1 MARCIRVEAETVLL
15 TVPYHEEGLAP
26 PKHMSELPHLHDQI
40 ELIARHE
47 QDFLASRTHSER
59 VGDALGAFIGS
70 LWFIGFHICWIGAW
84 IALNTLP
91 AAHHFDPIP
100 FPLLDSIVAIEA
112 IFLASFIVMRQSR
125 LGRRSDE
132 RDHLILQI
140 LILTEREITA
150 VLGIERQ
157 LATKL
162 GLQNV
167 ATDKNVEKLSQ
178 DTPID
183 EISQKLKEHLPDS

>member
-1 MARCIRVEAETVLL
+1 ML
-15 TVPYHEEGLAP
+15 YHEDVPASPEHL
-26 PKHMSELPHLHDQI
+26 SELPHLHEQI

-47 QDFLASRTHSER
+47 QDFLARRTHSER

-70 LWFIGFHICWIGAW
+70 LWFVGVHVCGIGAW
-84 IALNTLP
+84 IILNTLHSS
-91 AAHHFDPIP
+91 HHFDPSP
-100 FPLLDSIVAIEA
+100 FPLLDTIVAIEA
-112 IFLASFIVMRQSR
+112 IFLASFIVMRQGR

-140 LILTEREITA
+140 LMLTEREITA

-157 LATKL
+157 LAARL
-162 GLQNV
+162 GLEAV
-167 ATDKNVEKLSQ
+167 ATDETVKQLSQ

-183 EISQKLKEHLPDS
+183 ELTQTLQENLPDS

>member
-1 MARCIRVEAETVLL
+1 
-15 TVPYHEEGLAP
+15 
-26 PKHMSELPHLHDQI
+26 MSELSHLREQI

-47 QDFLASRTHSER
+47 QEFLARRTRSER
-59 VGDALGAFIGS
+59 LGDAIGASIGS
-70 LWFIGFHICWIGAW
+70 LWFIGVHVCWIGTW
-84 IALNTLP
+84 IALNTLHGT
-91 AAHHFDPIP
+91 HHFDPSP
-100 FPLLDSIVAIEA
+100 FPRLDSVLAIEA
-112 IFLASFIVMRQSR
+112 IFLASFIVMRQGR

-157 LATKL
+157 LAARL
-162 GLQNV
+162 GLQKV
-167 ATDKNVEKLSQ
+167 ASDENLEQLSQ

-183 EISQKLKEHLPDS
+183 QISQKLQEELPES

>member
-1 MARCIRVEAETVLL
+1 
-15 TVPYHEEGLAP
+15 
-26 PKHMSELPHLHDQI
+26 MSELSHLREQI

-47 QDFLASRTHSER
+47 QEFLARRTRSER
-59 VGDALGAFIGS
+59 LGDAIGASIGS
-70 LWFIGFHICWIGAW
+70 LWFIGVHVCWIGAW
-84 IALNTLP
+84 IALNTLH
-91 AAHHFDPIP
+91 ATHHFDPSP
-100 FPLLDSIVAIEA
+100 FPRLDSVLAIEA
-112 IFLASFIVMRQSR
+112 IFLASFIVMRQGR

-157 LATKL
+157 LAARL
-162 GLQNV
+162 GLQKV
-167 ATDKNVEKLSQ
+167 ASDENLEQLSQ

-183 EISQKLKEHLPDS
+183 EISQKLQEDIPES

>member
-1 MARCIRVEAETVLL
+1 
-15 TVPYHEEGLAP
+15 
-26 PKHMSELPHLHDQI
+26 MSELSHLREQI

-47 QDFLASRTHSER
+47 QEFLARRTRSER
-59 VGDALGAFIGS
+59 LGDAIGASIGS
-70 LWFIGFHICWIGAW
+70 LWFIGVHVCWIGTW
-84 IALNTLP
+84 IALNTLH
-91 AAHHFDPIP
+91 ATHHFDPSP
-100 FPLLDSIVAIEA
+100 FPRLDSVLAIEA
-112 IFLASFIVMRQSR
+112 IFLASFIVMRQGR

-157 LATKL
+157 LAARL
-162 GLQNV
+162 GLQKV
-167 ATDKNVEKLSQ
+167 ASDENLEQLSQ

-183 EISQKLKEHLPDS
+183 EISQKLQEDIPES

>member
-1 MARCIRVEAETVLL
+1 
-15 TVPYHEEGLAP
+15 
-26 PKHMSELPHLHDQI
+26 MSELSHLREQI

-47 QDFLASRTHSER
+47 QEFLARRTRSER
-59 VGDALGAFIGS
+59 LGDAIGASIGS
-70 LWFIGFHICWIGAW
+70 LWFIGVHVCWIGTW
-84 IALNTLP
+84 IALNTLH
-91 AAHHFDPIP
+91 ATHHFDPSP
-100 FPLLDSIVAIEA
+100 FPRLDSVLAIEA
-112 IFLASFIVMRQSR
+112 IFLASFIVMRQGR

-157 LATKL
+157 LAARL
-162 GLQNV
+162 GLQKV
-167 ATDKNVEKLSQ
+167 ASDENLEQLSQ

-183 EISQKLKEHLPDS
+183 EISQKLQEQLPES

>member
-1 MARCIRVEAETVLL
+1 
-15 TVPYHEEGLAP
+15 
-26 PKHMSELPHLHDQI
+26 MSELSHLREQI

-47 QDFLASRTHSER
+47 QEFLARRTRSER
-59 VGDALGAFIGS
+59 LGDAIGASIGS
-70 LWFIGFHICWIGAW
+70 LWFIGVHVCWIGAW
-84 IALNTLP
+84 IAMNTLH
-91 AAHHFDPIP
+91 ATHHFDPSP
-100 FPLLDSIVAIEA
+100 FPRLDSVLAIEA
-112 IFLASFIVMRQSR
+112 IFLASFIVMRQGR

-157 LATKL
+157 LAARL
-162 GLQNV
+162 GLQKV
-167 ATDKNVEKLSQ
+167 ASDENLEQLSQ

-183 EISQKLKEHLPDS
+183 EISQKLQEQLPES

>member
-1 MARCIRVEAETVLL
+1 
-15 TVPYHEEGLAP
+15 
-26 PKHMSELPHLHDQI
+26 MSELLHLREQI

-47 QDFLASRTHSER
+47 QDFLARRTRSER
-59 VGDALGAFIGS
+59 VGDAIGASIGS
-70 LWFIGFHICWIGAW
+70 LWFILFHVCWIGAW
-84 IALNTLP
+84 IALNTLH
-91 AAHHFDPIP
+91 ATHHFDPSP

-112 IFLASFIVMRQSR
+112 ILLASFIVMRQGR

-140 LILTEREITA
+140 LILAEREITA

-157 LATKL
+157 LAARM

-167 ATDKNVEKLSQ
+167 ASDENIEQLSQ
-178 DTPID
+178 ETPID
-183 EISQKLKEHLPDS
+183 ELTQKLQEHLPDS

>member
-1 MARCIRVEAETVLL
+1 
-15 TVPYHEEGLAP
+15 
-26 PKHMSELPHLHDQI
+26 MSELSHLRAQI

-47 QDFLASRTHSER
+47 QDFLARRKRSER
-59 VGDALGAFIGS
+59 VGDAIGAFIGS
-70 LWFIGFHICWIGAW
+70 MWFIGVHLCWIGAW
-84 IALNTLP
+84 VALNTLH
-91 AAHHFDPIP
+91 ATHHFDPSP
-100 FPLLDSIVAIEA
+100 FPILDSIVAVEA
-112 IFLASFIVMRQSR
+112 IFLASFIVMRQGR

-157 LATKL
+157 LAMRL
-162 GLQNV
+162 GLQEV
-167 ATDKNVEKLSQ
+167 ATDENIEQLSQ

-183 EISQKLKEHLPDS
+183 EISQKLQEHLPDS

>member
-1 MARCIRVEAETVLL
+1 
-15 TVPYHEEGLAP
+15 
-26 PKHMSELPHLHDQI
+26 MSELSHLREQI

-47 QDFLASRTHSER
+47 HEFLARRTRSER
-59 VGDALGAFIGS
+59 LGDAIGTSIGS
-70 LWFIGFHICWIGAW
+70 LWFIGVHICWIGAW
-84 IALNTLP
+84 IALNTLHGT
-91 AAHHFDPIP
+91 HHFDPSP

-112 IFLASFIVMRQSR
+112 IFLASFIVMRQGR

-140 LILTEREITA
+140 LILAEREITA

-157 LATKL
+157 LATRL
-162 GLQNV
+162 GLQKV
-167 ATDKNVEKLSQ
+167 ASDENLEQLSQ

-183 EISQKLKEHLPDS
+183 AISQKLQEHLPES

>member
-1 MARCIRVEAETVLL
+1 
-15 TVPYHEEGLAP
+15 
-26 PKHMSELPHLHDQI
+26 MSELSHLREQI

-47 QDFLASRTHSER
+47 QEFLARRTRSER
-59 VGDALGAFIGS
+59 LGDAIGASIGS
-70 LWFIGFHICWIGAW
+70 LWFIGVHVCWIGTW
-84 IALNTLP
+84 IALNTLHET
-91 AAHHFDPIP
+91 HHFDPSP
-100 FPLLDSIVAIEA
+100 FPRLDSVLAIEA
-112 IFLASFIVMRQSR
+112 IFLASFIVMRQGR

-157 LATKL
+157 LAARL
-162 GLQNV
+162 GLQKV
-167 ATDKNVEKLSQ
+167 ASDENLEQLSQ

-183 EISQKLKEHLPDS
+183 EISQKLQEDIPES